1 MNRPFWLASTP
12 LGTALRLSVT
22 LLSLL
27 LFIELVLFLME
38 GGPDDRQPGA
48 SPPSFELLT
57 PTKLAPLRAYEEL
70 VRRTLFSADR
80 KPKESVQQ
88 STAAITGKFSENWLL
103 AGVVKSGADS
113 YAMFSE
119 KQGQR
124 HLKLQAEMLLDGWK
138 VDSISTDQVV
148 LSKNGE
154 RDTLHL
160 LVSEPVRKSKR
171 LNRKQVRSV
180 PRAAP
185 GAGNDTLQKRKAA
198 QQKVL
203 PPKVVKPA
211 KQTQAE
217 GPWNSRVNYGLG

>member
-1 MNRPFWLASTP
+1 MNRAFWLASTP

-27 LFIELVLFLME
+27 LFIELVLLLTTGE
-38 GGPDDRQPGA
+38 PDDRQAGA
-48 SPPSFELLT
+48 SPPSFELLN
-57 PTKLAPLRAYEEL
+57 PTKLAPQNAYEEL

-88 STAAITGKFSENWLL
+88 STEAITGKFSEHWIL
-103 AGVVKSGADS
+103 AGVVTSGVDS

-119 KQGQR
+119 KQGER

-138 VDSISTDQVV
+138 VENISADQVA

-154 RDTLHL
+154 RDTLNL
-160 LVSEPVRKSKR
+160 LVSEPVRKPKR
-171 LNRKQVRSV
+171 LNRKQARSV

-185 GAGNDTLQKRKAA
+185 GAGNDTLQKRRAA

-203 PPKVVKPA
+203 PPRVVKPA

-217 GPWNSRVNYGLG
+217 RL

>member
-1 MNRPFWLASTP
+1 MNRAFWLASTP

-27 LFIELVLFLME
+27 LFIELVLLLTTGE
-38 GGPDDRQPGA
+38 PDDRQAGA
-48 SPPSFELLT
+48 SPPSFELLN
-57 PTKLAPLRAYEEL
+57 PTKLAPQNAYEEL

-88 STAAITGKFSENWLL
+88 STEGVTGKFSEHWVL
-103 AGVVKSGADS
+103 AGVVTSGADS

-119 KQGQR
+119 KQGER

-138 VDSISTDQVV
+138 VENISADQVA

-154 RDTLHL
+154 RDTLNL
-160 LVSEPVRKSKR
+160 LVSEPVRKPKR
-171 LNRKQVRSV
+171 LNRKQARSV

-185 GAGNDTLQKRKAA
+185 GAGNDTLQKRRAA

-203 PPKVVKPA
+203 PPRVVKPA

-217 GPWNSRVNYGLG
+217 RL

>member
-1 MNRPFWLASTP
+1 MNRAFWLASTP

-27 LFIELVLFLME
+27 LFMELVLFSMAGE
-38 GGPDDRQPGA
+38 PDERQLGA
-48 SPPSFELLT
+48 SPPSFALLN
-57 PTKLAPLRAYEEL
+57 PTKLAPLSAYEEL
-70 VRRTLFSADR
+70 VRRTLFSPDR

-88 STAAITGKFSENWLL
+88 STAAITGKFSEHWILE
-103 AGVVKSGADS
+103 GVVTSGVDS

-119 KQGQR
+119 KQGER

-138 VDSISTDQVV
+138 VENISTDQVV

-185 GAGNDTLQKRKAA
+185 GAGNDTLQKRRAA

-203 PPKVVKPA
+203 PPRVVKPTG
-211 KQTQAE
+211 QTQVE
-217 GPWNSRVNYGLG
+217 RL